1 MQMVFIIITIVI
13 YVLATKLYKKF
24 TFPFTLPVLTVTASM
39 ICLFLTFDISHHVYR
54 ENGGDI
60 LSSLLSPAIV
70 ALAIPLFKERK
81 ILMKNFLSMLIGVVT
96 GIVVLTTMNVVIGGI
111 LNIDKELILTTLP
124 QLATMPIAI
133 SLADQIG
140 GIPSMTSSFVVVAG
154 IAGAMIGPTVL
165 KFFRITST
173 IGKGVGMGCASH
185 IIGVSRL
192 MKEGE
197 KEATIGSVT
206 MIVTGIL
213 ISIFIPYGM
222 KFIF

>member
-1 MQMVFIIITIVI
+1 MVLIFITVVI
-13 YVLATKLYKKF
+13 YLLATKLYKKF
-24 TFPFTLPVLTVTASM
+24 TFPFTLPVLTVTAIM
-39 ICLFLTFDISHHVYR
+39 ICIFLIFGISHQDYK

-60 LSSLLSPAIV
+60 LSSFLSPAIV

-81 ILMKNFLSMLIGVVT
+81 ILMKNFLSILVGVVI
-96 GIVVLTTMNVVIGGI
+96 GIVALISLNVVIGEM
-111 LNIDKELILTTLP
+111 LNIDKELILTTIP

-133 SLADQIG
+133 SLAEQIG
-140 GIPSMTSSFVVVAG
+140 GIPSMTASFVVVAG
-154 IAGAMIGPTVL
+154 ITGAIMGPTVL
-165 KFFRITST
+165 KLFRITST

-192 MKEGE
+192 VKEGE

-213 ISIFIPYGM
+213 ISILVPYGM
-222 KFIF
+222 KFLF

>member
-1 MQMVFIIITIVI
+1 MVLIFITVVI
-13 YVLATKLYKKF
+13 YLLAIKLYKKF
-24 TFPFTLPVLTVTASM
+24 TFPFTLPVLTVTAIM
-39 ICLFLTFDISHHVYR
+39 ICIFLIFGISHQDYK

-60 LSSLLSPAIV
+60 LSSFLSPAIV

-81 ILMKNFLSMLIGVVT
+81 ILMKNFLSILVGVVI
-96 GIVVLTTMNVVIGGI
+96 GIVALISLNVVIGEM
-111 LNIDKELILTTLP
+111 LNIDKELILTTIP

-133 SLADQIG
+133 SLAEQIG
-140 GIPSMTSSFVVVAG
+140 GIPSMTASFVVVAG
-154 IAGAMIGPTVL
+154 ITGAIMGPTVL
-165 KFFRITST
+165 KLFRITST

-192 MKEGE
+192 VKEGE

-213 ISIFIPYGM
+213 ISILVPYGM
-222 KFIF
+222 KFLF